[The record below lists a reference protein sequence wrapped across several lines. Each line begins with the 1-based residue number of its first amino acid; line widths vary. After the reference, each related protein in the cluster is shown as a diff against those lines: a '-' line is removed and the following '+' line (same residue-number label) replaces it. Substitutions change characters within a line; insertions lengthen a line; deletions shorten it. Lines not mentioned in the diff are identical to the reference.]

1 MSSLQPMQD
10 RPKGVVNPAAAEK
23 MFRLERYLPEPDLAP
38 YMEYFWLVAWALPDG
53 ATHVQR
59 TLPSP
64 CVHLVFDAGRT
75 AVFGVMTGAFEYTLK
90 GSGRVLGIRFRPGGF
105 RALLRRPLHS
115 ITDQTVS
122 LTELFNLDTAQAEQE
137 VLSAPDDAGMV
148 AAATGL
154 LRKVLPDGEAVQTG
168 TRYVAQV
175 EAILKLIA
183 EHPGLTQV
191 QELADLSGMSVRRL
205 QLLFKD
211 AVGAGPK
218 WVIRRNRLLDAAD
231 QLAKGTDVDLA
242 TLAQALGYYDQSHF
256 TRDFEELVGKPPA
269 DYRRACATA

>member
-1 MSSLQPMQD
+1 MSSLQPIQE

-38 YMEYFWLVAWALPDG
+38 YIEYFWLVAWELPDG

-90 GSGRVLGIRFRPGGF
+90 GRGRVLGIRFRPGGF
-105 RALLRRPLHS
+105 RALLRQSMHS

-122 LTELFNLDTAQAEQE
+122 LTELFGLDTAQAEQG
-137 VLSAPDDAGMV
+137 VLSAPDDEGMV
-148 AAATGL
+148 AAATAL
-154 LRKVLPDGEAVQTG
+154 LRSVLPGGEAAETSL
-168 TRYVAQV
+168 RYVAQV

-211 AVGAGPK
+211 AVGASPK

-231 QLAKGTDVDLA
+231 QLSKGGAIDLA

-269 DYRRACATA
+269 DYRRSCGK

>member
-1 MSSLQPMQD
+1 MSSLQPIQE

-23 MFRLERYLPEPDLAP
+23 MFRLERYLPAPDLAA
-38 YMEYFWLVAWALPDG
+38 YMEYFWLVAWELPDG

-90 GSGRVLGIRFRPGGF
+90 GTGRVLGIRFRPGGF
-105 RALLRRPLHS
+105 RALLRRSLHS

-122 LTELFNLDTAQAEQE
+122 LPALFNLDTAQAEQA

-148 AAATGL
+148 AASTAL
-154 LRKVLPDGEAVQTG
+154 LRSVLPNGEAAEAG
-168 TRYVAQV
+168 ERYVAQV

-191 QELADLSGMSVRRL
+191 QELADLAGMSVRRL

-211 AVGAGPK
+211 AVGASPK

-231 QLAKGTDVDLA
+231 QLSKGDAVDLA

-269 DYRRACATA
+269 DYRRACTAG